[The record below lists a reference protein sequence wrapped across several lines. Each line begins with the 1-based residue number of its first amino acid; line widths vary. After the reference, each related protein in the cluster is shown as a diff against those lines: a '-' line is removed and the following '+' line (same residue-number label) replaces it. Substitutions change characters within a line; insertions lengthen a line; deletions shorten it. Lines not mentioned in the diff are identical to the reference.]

1 MYFGNSRDI
10 LSNAV
15 FSTIS
20 NFDRK
25 SKMKKLSVILCLTAA
40 ALMLA
45 AQSVRVPLNVKW
57 KTMPLTRDA
66 KVTLAKNGLTLT
78 NKNASRPYA
87 GAHIKTAVDLT
98 ATPWLAVEVE
108 DTSNTG
114 QVKVLCGGK
123 KVELLSFSKPGT
135 YQADLAKALG
145 MSGRKNIEICVYI
158 LGKDDTI
165 TYSGIRFNSQKQA
178 VVPTEP
184 EFYVKPTFISA
195 GYYFSTQNTGRVTP
209 FFKKSGTAEWQEA
222 IPAYYDEEKKQYRG
236 SIVRL
241 KENTSYEIKLVSK
254 EGKTLRSGTFKTWAD
269 KVKIA
274 KTIVLDPAKIKDTLV
289 IRQRGTADGWIRYT
303 QKKGTV
309 LGFDAVKSIIKLE
322 NARYILL
329 DGLNIKGGGMHA
341 IEVNRSKFIRIRN
354 SEITGWGIVGEQR
367 CDYNGR
373 FHVKGK
379 APSGYGINMNGAINI
394 IKGEGVVVERCYIHD
409 PRNRANSWFY
419 SHPAGPQAVTV
430 GSPESCVIRYNDFVG
445 SDEHRYNDA
454 VESLGNFSK
463 DGGLNR
469 DADIYGNFMIF
480 CSDDNIELDGGQQNV
495 RCFDNRFE
503 GSYCGVSIQGC
514 MTGPSYVFDN
524 TFLNMSDEF
533 GAVGYTL
540 KSCAGPHWGKLSRK
554 NRSYIF
560 NNTFTGPGM
569 GTNID
574 VFMDYRN
581 NIWGGTRKIDGT
593 GKPHSGCSNV
603 FETRF
608 VPANKSL
615 MNNIFQKAEFA
626 GLSAGDLRLA
636 ENSSLKGKG
645 CAIANFTAKENVD
658 PGAFHS
664 AEAQPSRPLG
674 VCVQPQQLNYTCV
687 KGKVS
692 EPLTVKVKGVCP
704 KFSGKFTIRKN
715 FVADWFEVTP
725 AKGVI
730 KNQNELTLTVR
741 IKPGFEAKFRK
752 YRGAFLVRF
761 ENGLSRPVSVYL
773 DTDFKAP
780 AYPEKDGVRNIYV
793 DLTKAA
799 RGKQYP
805 VISHPDG
812 GKGKVLKFDTK
823 SYPIAAKEFPGTES
837 DIAEYDF
844 EIPKDGIYFLMLRGR
859 AQDNQALMN
868 SCFMALDDAPMFHQ
882 NLTLTFS
889 ERMSWV
895 WPQLPQANK
904 KIHENKALFLKKG
917 THKLRMAPRKSI
929 FLDSLCITT
938 DPRIFEDR

>member
-1 MYFGNSRDI
+1 
-10 LSNAV
+10 
-15 FSTIS
+15 
-20 NFDRK
+20 
-25 SKMKKLSVILCLTAA
+25 MKKITTILCLTAA
-40 ALMLA
+40 AFLLA
-45 AQSVRVPLNVKW
+45 AQSVNIPLNGKW
-57 KTMPLTRDA
+57 KAMPLTKDA
-66 KVTLAKNGLTLT
+66 KVSISKTGLTLANNNET
-78 NKNASRPYA
+78 RAYA
-87 GAHIKTAVDLT
+87 GASIKTAVDLS
-98 ATPWLAVEVE
+98 ATPWLAADIE

-114 QVKVLCGGK
+114 HIKVLCEGK
-123 KVELLSFSKPGT
+123 KVQIIDFSKPGT
-135 YQADLAKALG
+135 YQVDLAKVLG
-145 MSGRKNIEICVYI
+145 KSGKKNLEICLYVI
-158 LGKDDTI
+158 GKNDFVS
-165 TYSGIRFNSQKQA
+165 YSGIRFNSQQEKI
-178 VVPTEP
+178 VSKEP
-184 EFYVKPTFISA
+184 VFYVKPTFISA
-195 GYYFSTQNTGRVTP
+195 GYYFNTQNTGRVTP
-209 FFKKSGTAEWQEA
+209 FFRKSGTAEWQEA

-254 EGKTLRSGTFKTWAD
+254 EGKNLCSGKFTTWAD
-269 KVKIA
+269 NVKVA
-274 KTIVLDPAKIKDTLV
+274 KTIVLDPAEIKDTLV
-289 IRQRGTADGWIRYT
+289 IRRHGKEDGWIRYT

-309 LGFDAVKSIIKLE
+309 LGFDKLKSIIKLE

-329 DGLNIKGGGMHA
+329 DNLNIKGGGMHA

-394 IKGEGVVVERCYIHD
+394 IKGEGIVVERCYIHD

-524 TFLNMSDEF
+524 IFLNMSDEF

-581 NIWGGTRKIDGT
+581 NIWGGSRKIDGT
-593 GKPHSGCSNV
+593 SKPHTGFSNV
-603 FETRF
+603 FETKF
-608 VPANKSL
+608 IPAGKTL
-615 MNNIFQKAEFA
+615 RKNIFTKVDFA
-626 GLSAGDLRLA
+626 GKSAGDLRLA
-636 ENSSLKGKG
+636 ENSPLKGKG
-645 CAIANFTAKENVD
+645 RPIANFTAKSNVD

-664 AEAQPSRPLG
+664 AKAQPARPLG
-674 VCVQPQQLNYTCV
+674 VCVQPQQLNYTCMN
-687 KGKVS
+687 GEIS
-692 EPLTVKVKGVCP
+692 EPLTVKVKGICP
-704 KFSGKFTIRKN
+704 EFSGKFTIRKN
-715 FVADWFEVTP
+715 HVADWFEVTP
-725 AKGVI
+725 SKGVI
-730 KNQNELTLTVR
+730 KNQNEITLSVR
-741 IKPGFEAKFRK
+741 IKPGFEAKYRK

-773 DTDFKAP
+773 DTDFKAA
-780 AYPEKDGVRNIYV
+780 AYPEKAGVKNIYV
-793 DLTKAA
+793 DLTKAS

-812 GKGKVLKFDTK
+812 GKGSVLKFDTA
-823 SYPIAAKEFPGTES
+823 SYSVSEKEFTGTEK

-844 EIPKDGIYFLMLRGR
+844 EIPEDGIYYLMIRGR
-859 AQDNQALMN
+859 SQDNQALMN

-895 WPQLPQANK
+895 WPQLPQSNK
-904 KIHENKALFLKKG
+904 KIHENKALYLKKG
-917 THKLRMAPRKSI
+917 THKLRMAPRRSL